1 MCVNVNALPFKDREF
16 TGKVVE
22 IVNGD
27 ALMVKAGGKF
37 RKIFLASIR
46 LAFKIVQRKLL
57 KLYFKEQPP
66 FFILHIFSK
75 LDLMHCAQ

>member
-46 LAFKIVQRKLL
+46 LVFKIVL
-57 KLYFKEQPP
+57 FTV
-66 FFILHIFSK
+66 ILFY
-75 LDLMHCAQ
+75 L